1 MLLLKKKSKSVNNN
15 AIILILYLGSTEGS
29 SFPILCNSYIW
40 FVQI

>member
-1 MLLLKKKSKSVNNN
+1 MPLLKKKSKSVNN